1 MKFNAVVFRKLTGH
15 QHRIKSIEAKSL
27 KHVYLRVNKSS
38 YFLNF
43 FAPHSV
49 RTTIARITIWW
60 LKKNCKWSR
69 IHIFF
74 YKNLF
79 RIFATSRAITKAH
92 HPANFTIFHCRMSSR
107 QPAWPVSATPECLH
121 TLCWHSCSC
130 SSYKTIPFL
139 TELAV
144 TQRFSWFGLCFD
156 WLHSGLSNNGKDQL
170 QRKMLLLGV
179 L

>member
-1 MKFNAVVFRKLTGH
+1 MKFNAFVFHKLTGH

-79 RIFATSRAITKAH
+79 RILATSRAITKAH

-130 SSYKTIPFL
+130 SSYKTIPSLRSWLSHNASLGSVCVSIGF
-139 TELAV
+139 
-144 TQRFSWFGLCFD
+144 TQVWVIMARISYKEKCYF
-156 WLHSGLSNNGKDQL
+156 
-170 QRKMLLLGV
+170 
-179 L
+179 